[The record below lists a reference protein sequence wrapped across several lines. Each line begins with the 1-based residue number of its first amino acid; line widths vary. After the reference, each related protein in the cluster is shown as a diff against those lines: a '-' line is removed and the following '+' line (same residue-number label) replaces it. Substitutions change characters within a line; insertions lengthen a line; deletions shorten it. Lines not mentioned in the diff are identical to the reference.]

1 MVKRSSKVSSKEI
14 TSVSMNS
21 YLLNRA
27 KELVES
33 NDFSSVSDV
42 ISTALAEFLVRY
54 DDRRKTH
61 ENQSDNPKKVITR
74 PVVIE

>member
-1 MVKRSSKVSSKEI
+1 MVKRNKEK
-14 TSVSMNS
+14 TSVVLSS

-27 KELVES
+27 KELVADDE
-33 NDFSSVSDV
+33 FGSVSDV
-42 ISTALAEFLVRY
+42 ISTSLAEFLVRY

-61 ENQSDNPKKVITR
+61 EIQFDDTKKAITR

>member
-1 MVKRSSKVSSKEI
+1 MVKRNKEK
-14 TSVSMNS
+14 TSVVLSS

-27 KELVES
+27 KELVADDE
-33 NDFSSVSDV
+33 FGSVSDV
-42 ISTALAEFLVRY
+42 ISTSLAEFLVRY

-61 ENQSDNPKKVITR
+61 EIQSDDTKKAITR